1 MSAIAAAL
9 ADAAHNRASAAV
21 LGSLPSGWRNLASG
35 FQVKTYRDAAGGE
48 HRVEYRFTRT
58 GLLFAEGEPVQLVSA
73 TPDEV
78 VLADGAGVACGF
90 AVARYGD
97 DVYVDSAR
105 GPVHLVALPRFPEPG
120 SAVEQGSLVAPMP
133 GNVIRLGAAVG
144 ETVDAGQPLIW
155 LEAMKMEHT
164 ITAPADGVLV
174 ELNVKTG
181 QQVEVGTVL
190 ARVEAPQAKGD
201 SEMTD
206 TSFIESEERQALRK
220 SVAAWAANYGSEYY
234 LKKAR
239 AHEHTDE
246 LWSEAG
252 KLGFL
257 GVNLPE
263 EYGGGGAGMYE
274 LSLVMEEM
282 AAAGSAL
289 LLMVVSPAINGTIIS
304 KFGTEEQKKRWI
316 PGIADGTLTM
326 AFAIT
331 EPDAG
336 SNSHKIT
343 TTARRD
349 GSDWILKG
357 QKVYISGI
365 DQAQAVLVVGRTE
378 EAKTGKL
385 RPALFVVPTDAPGF
399 TYTPIEMEL
408 ISPERQFQVFLDD
421 VRLPADA
428 LVGSEDAAI
437 AQLFAGLNPERIMGA
452 ASSVGMGRF
461 ALDKAADYVKTRQVW
476 GTPIGAHQG
485 LSHPLAQCHIE
496 VELAKLMMQKAAALY
511 DSGDD
516 AGAAEAANMAKYAAA
531 EAATRSVD
539 QAVQSMGGNGLTK
552 EYGVAAMLA
561 SARLG
566 RIAPVSREMVL
577 NFVAQTSLGLPRSY

>member
-1 MSAIAAAL
+1 
-9 ADAAHNRASAAV
+9 
-21 LGSLPSGWRNLASG
+21 
-35 FQVKTYRDAAGGE
+35 
-48 HRVEYRFTRT
+48 
-58 GLLFAEGEPVQLVSA
+58 
-73 TPDEV
+73 
-78 VLADGAGVACGF
+78 
-90 AVARYGD
+90 
-97 DVYVDSAR
+97 
-105 GPVHLVALPRFPEPG
+105 
-120 SAVEQGSLVAPMP
+120 
-133 GNVIRLGAAVG
+133 
-144 ETVDAGQPLIW
+144 
-155 LEAMKMEHT
+155 
-164 ITAPADGVLV
+164 
-174 ELNVKTG
+174 
-181 QQVEVGTVL
+181 
-190 ARVEAPQAKGD
+190 
-201 SEMTD
+201 MTD

-220 SVAAWAANYGSEYY
+220 SVSAWASNYGSEYY

-239 AHEHTDE
+239 AQEHTDE

-316 PGIADGTLTM
+316 PSIADGTMTM

-349 GSDWILKG
+349 GSDWIIKG
-357 QKVYISGI
+357 QKVYISGV
-365 DQAQAVLVVGRTE
+365 DQAQAVLVVARSE

-385 RPALFVVPTDAPGF
+385 RPALFVVPTDSPGLS
-399 TYTPIEMEL
+399 YTPIEMEL

-428 LVGSEDAAI
+428 LVGAEDAAI

-461 ALDKAADYVKTRQVW
+461 ALEKAGDYVKTRQVW

-496 VELAKLMMQKAAALY
+496 VQLAKLMMQKAATLY

-516 AGAAEAANMAKYAAA
+516 FGAAEAANMAKYAAA

-552 EYGVAAMLA
+552 EYGVAAMLT